1 MFLVQ
6 IYYFNNIGKGF
17 VLFNFF
23 NISEVSGRIGRK
35 IFFYFPMLTS
45 RMFNLFIGKLLL
57 YCLFLDERGPREQKE
72 QLGHKRNRYQSRVA
86 ASRSAANRHE
96 NRVPETRTARTDIGK
111 NKSSVLSPLYNIEVL
126 QYTMIEVR
134 VTQHISK

>member
-1 MFLVQ
+1 VFLVQ

-17 VLFNFF
+17 VLSNFF

-72 QLGHKRNRYQSRVA
+72 QLGHQRNRCQSRTA
-86 ASRSAANRHE
+86 ASRSVANRHQ
-96 NRVPETRTARTDIGK
+96 NRVADIRTARTDIGK
-111 NKSSVLSPLYNIEVL
+111 KTREV
-126 QYTMIEVR
+126 
-134 VTQHISK
+134 

>member
-17 VLFNFF
+17 VLSNFF

-57 YCLFLDERGPREQKE
+57 YCLFLDERGPKR
-72 QLGHKRNRYQSRVA
+72 GSKRN
-86 ASRSAANRHE
+86 NWG
-96 NRVPETRTARTDIGK
+96 TRETDIRA
-111 NKSSVLSPLYNIEVL
+111 E
-126 QYTMIEVR
+126 
-134 VTQHISK
+134 